1 MRSEGQS
8 AYAAGMD
15 DLPGAGVSPEDDDDF
30 TVAQD
35 TEFDEREPA
44 VDDDSRPL
52 DDALDD
58 ELPGVD
64 EERRVDLA
72 DEQLAGDEV

>member
-1 MRSEGQS
+1 
-8 AYAAGMD
+8 MD
-15 DLPGAGVSPEDDDDF
+15 DLAGAGVSPEDDDDF

-44 VDDDSRPL
+44 FDDDSRPL
-52 DDALDD
+52 DDALED

-64 EERRVDLA
+64 EERRVDLR
-72 DEQLAGDEV
+72 DEQLADDEA